1 MRREK
6 LPWCSLPLLTTST
19 NQGHWKGDQW
29 EPARCRTRELEPA
42 EILECLRGKSLLMV
56 GDSQIRYIA
65 AELMALL
72 AARSRTSY
80 THKWKSNLKV
90 QGTTF
95 TGGEVMEV
103 KWASLSHESL
113 VGGPRQPLHSAKS
126 ILCHSGRRIC
136 AAKT

>member
-6 LPWCSLPLLTTST
+6 LPWCSLPLLTASA
-19 NQGHWKGDQW
+19 NQGHWRGNQW
-29 EPARCRTRELEPA
+29 EAARCRTRELEPG
-42 EILECLRGKSLLMV
+42 EILERVRGKSLLMV

-80 THKWKSNLKV
+80 ARKWKSNLKV
-90 QGTTF
+90 PPSAEGCVACQTL
-95 TGGEVMEV
+95 
-103 KWASLSHESL
+103 SLSVL
-113 VGGPRQPLHSAKS
+113 VGGWGARPRQPQHSSKS
-126 ILCHSGRRIC
+126 ILCRSARRIC